1 MSEARQLI
9 VLFTVIFLIGIAG
22 YLAAASIPC
31 SGDLVV
37 ESYDVSVSPEGYL
50 TETYL
55 YGKVWV
61 RDDPGAHTQ
70 NHLQ

>member
-22 YLAAASIPC
+22 YLAAACIPY

-37 ESYDVSVSPEGYL
+37 ESYDVSF
-50 TETYL
+50 
-55 YGKVWV
+55 
-61 RDDPGAHTQ
+61 
-70 NHLQ
+70 